1 MIERIAVTLGRC
13 LLGLYFFAPGLSKIT
28 SYQAMLDYM
37 TLHNIPAPGLLLP
50 LTTLLQIGGGLSLM
64 AGYRIREIALMFAG
78 MTLLINLGMHDFWNS
93 YPETDPGHELQNFVK
108 NLGIFAG
115 LLVMS
120 TAHQIPQWRLVKS

>member
-13 LLGLYFFAPGLSKIT
+13 LLGLYFFAPGLSKIP

-64 AGYRIREIALMFAG
+64 AGYRIRETAL
-78 MTLLINLGMHDFWNS
+78 S
-93 YPETDPGHELQNFVK
+93 
-108 NLGIFAG
+108 GITAIYLPPPKFRIKA
-115 LLVMS
+115 LS
-120 TAHQIPQWRLVKS
+120 TPQRS

>member
-64 AGYRIREIALMFAG
+64 AGYRIRETALMFAG
-78 MTLLINLGMHDFWNS
+78 MTLLINRACTISG
-93 YPETDPGHELQNFVK
+93 
-108 NLGIFAG
+108 
-115 LLVMS
+115 
-120 TAHQIPQWRLVKS
+120 TAIRKPIRAMNCRTSSRTLASSPDCWS